1 MKKSN
6 SIALFNQKQIRRIW
20 DENIEEWY
28 LSVVDVVATLTDSA
42 NPTDY
47 FKKMRKRD
55 SILHDY
61 IGTNCPQVN
70 MLTETGKTR
79 KTLAGTTKQIL
90 RIIQSIPSPK
100 AEPFKLWLAEVADE
114 RLNEIQNPE
123 LAIDRAMFSY
133 RNLGYSEEWINTR
146 LQSIQFRKEL
156 TDEWK
161 RTGVKEGLEYAILTT
176 LMTKEWAGK
185 TIKEYKRHK
194 GLKKENLRDNMT
206 SLELALNILAE
217 TSTTELSKTHNPKN
231 LTENKDVA
239 KRGGKI
245 AGDARKSI
253 EAQSGRSVISPK
265 NSKELR
271 ITKID
276 SAKKINI

>member
-28 LSVVDVVATLTDSA
+28 LSVVDVVAALTDSA

-123 LAIDRAMFSY
+123 LAIDRAMLSY